1 MVLRVQT
8 AYSCVTLK
16 KISKD
21 IQVRDIPTVAI
32 VDDDESVRDT
42 MKDLLDSIG
51 LSTAAFDSAESFLQS
66 KGKCAV
72 QCLVADM
79 RMPGMTGLE
88 LHGHLAAAGTPIPT
102 VLVTAYPDER
112 VRSRALEMGVICFL
126 AKPFSAEDLL
136 ACIETALRERDP
148 A

>member
-1 MVLRVQT
+1 MRNRPSLAST
-8 AYSCVTLK
+8 LNVTG
-16 KISKD
+16 KD
-21 IQVRDIPTVAI
+21 IQVRNNPTVAI

-42 MKDLLDSIG
+42 TKDLLDSAG
-51 LSTAAFDSAESFLQS
+51 LSAATFDSAESFLQA
-66 KGKCAV
+66 KNV
-72 QCLVADM
+72 RTIRCLVADM

-102 VLVTAYPDER
+102 ILITAYPDER
-112 VRSRALEMGVICFL
+112 VRSRALSTGVICFL

-136 ACIETALRERDP
+136 TCIETALRVDR